1 MVSFEGLLLCPA
13 QVPPTS
19 GETGHCDVVEV
30 QEIGDTNVIVFRQGR
45 SIHDVIYYMFN
56 DVIPPR

>member
-1 MVSFEGLLLCPA
+1 MWSHLRDCFFAL

-30 QEIGDTNVIVFRQGR
+30 QEIGDTNVIVFRQG
-45 SIHDVIYYMFN
+45 M
-56 DVIPPR
+56 